1 MSRDFDFDSQV
12 QPQNKIDYKK
22 VFFNP
27 EQGLNTVRIVDLK
40 KAMAFKS
47 HFTKTAKGEKKFV
60 KCPGAGCPL
69 CIDGTNK
76 PSTRYLLKVI
86 SRKDNTLKVWEFGQ
100 QIKVNIE
107 EFVREIK
114 ENIAAGRTDAADTL
128 TDYNIEVRRRA
139 PGTNPLYAMSVKER
153 LSTDPRHQSV
163 LANDASIIAKD
174 DIKLEELTKP
184 WSVERIRTQV
194 LGLPEGSTGVTL
206 PDGHVLNQTVQQSA
220 TSQTSVATAV
230 RPVVVAKPDIKALA
244 AQATAAADDGD
255 DWLK

>member
-12 QPQNKIDYKK
+12 QPANKIDYKK

-27 EQGLNTVRIVDLK
+27 EQGLNIIRIVDLK
-40 KAMAFKS
+40 NAKAFKS

-69 CIDGTNK
+69 CIRGAVGDK

-86 SRKDNTLKVWEFGQ
+86 SRKDNSLKVWEFGQ
-100 QIKVNIE
+100 QIKVGIE

-114 ENIAAGRTDAADTL
+114 ENIAAGRSDAADTL

-139 PGTNPLYAMSVKER
+139 PGTNPLYALSMKER
-153 LSTDPRHQSV
+153 LSTDSRYASV
-163 LANDASIIAKD
+163 VTNDASIIAKD
-174 DIKLEELTKP
+174 DIKLDDLIKP
-184 WSVERIRTQV
+184 WSAERINQQV
-194 LGLPEGSTGVTL
+194 LGIGEGAPAPSAPVAA
-206 PDGHVLNQTVQQSA
+206 VQAAAPQGA
-220 TSQTSVATAV
+220 VATAV
-230 RPVVVAKPDIKALA
+230 RPAVTAKPDVQALA